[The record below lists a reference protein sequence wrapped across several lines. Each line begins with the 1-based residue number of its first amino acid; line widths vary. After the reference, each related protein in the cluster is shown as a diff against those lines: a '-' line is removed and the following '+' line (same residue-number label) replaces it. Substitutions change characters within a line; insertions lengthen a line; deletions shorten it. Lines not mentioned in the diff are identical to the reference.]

1 LPRDGV
7 PHRGPDGSAAA
18 DGSSERRGTEMRM
31 KGVFT
36 ALLTPFAADGSVD
49 IPALQTLV
57 RHVVGAGGEGL
68 VPLGT
73 TGEGYAV
80 TAAERAE
87 ILRAVQEAADPSTIL
102 IAGATEITTRD
113 AIADASLAAELGYH
127 AVMIAAPPY
136 VLPDPIEL
144 AEHFR
149 AVARASALPVILY
162 DYPARTGVSIG
173 SDCLDALVDEP
184 LVIAIKEAS
193 GDLGRMIRLRQR
205 YGGRYQF
212 ICGTDSLI
220 LDFVLWGADAWIAGT
235 ANVLP
240 REHSELLALAR
251 AGRTVD
257 ARKALENLLPMLLST
272 EEGGYT
278 HKIRAALQQIGLP
291 AGHARG
297 PLRDDAHPLPADVV
311 QLLAQHQRF
320 ALPTAAPIA

>member
-1 LPRDGV
+1 MAS
-7 PHRGPDGSAAA
+7 HQ
-18 DGSSERRGTEMRM
+18 MRM

-80 TAAERAE
+80 TTAERAE
-87 ILRAVQEAADPSTIL
+87 ILQGVREAADPSTIL
-102 IAGATEITTRD
+102 IAGATEITTQD
-113 AIADASLAAELGYH
+113 AIADATLAAELGYH

-149 AVARASALPVILY
+149 AVAKASKLPVILY
-162 DYPARTGVSIG
+162 DYPARTGVSVG
-173 SDCLDALVDEP
+173 AECLDLLVDEP
-184 LVIAIKEAS
+184 LVIAVKEAS

-205 YGGRYQF
+205 YADRYQF

-220 LDFVLWGADAWIAGT
+220 LDFVLWGAEAWIAGT

-251 AGRTVD
+251 AGRTAE
-257 ARKALENLLPMLLST
+257 ARKALENLLPMLLSM

-291 AGHARG
+291 AGHARR
-297 PLRDDAHPLPADVV
+297 PLRDDEHPLPADVV
-311 QLLAQHQRF
+311 ALLTHHQLI
-320 ALPTAAPIA
+320 ALPTADPAL